1 MEEESGQP
9 VTGET
14 GPVRPPIIITPP
26 PLSQG
31 QIDKIIE
38 AAEAVENAAKA
49 VGEAAQA
56 LGELYGDYCKWI
68 FSKVK
73 PMLIP
78 PIGPPLGTQEPTT
91 PPSTTP

>member
-1 MEEESGQP
+1 MTEESGPP
-9 VTGET
+9 VTEP
-14 GPVRPPIIITPP
+14 GPIRPPVIITPP
-26 PLSQG
+26 PLSQA
-31 QIDKIIE
+31 QVDKIIE

-78 PIGPPLGTQEPTT
+78 PIGPSVPPYTPPETT
-91 PPSTTP
+91 P

>member
-1 MEEESGQP
+1 MEEESGTP
-9 VTGET
+9 VTEP

-26 PLSQG
+26 PLSQA
-31 QIDKIIE
+31 QVDKIIE

-78 PIGPPLGTQEPTT
+78 PIGPPPGTQEPSTPPPTT
-91 PPSTTP
+91 P